1 MRFLFLILL
10 ASFSIKAQLKLSDSL
25 SFPYDHVK
33 MNAIGN
39 VFAYNQDSVVLLDSS
54 YAYKFTYDYSSL
66 GSIESLSSNVSLKT
80 LIFDKNNQSL
90 FFLDN
95 SLSLQNQKSIPSSFA
110 WVDQIEWLSNGNF
123 VIHNN
128 ENHLLICDAA
138 FKVIYDSGNLEN
150 LLGLKYEGL
159 QLHVDGDQIL
169 LCGREQQVELDMN
182 GALISNLRYSIE
194 RAFAYS
200 EGALLCEQDSIV
212 LGRDLSSTQAIF
224 DIKRRNVS
232 DLQVFDG
239 KIYLLS
245 QNMLYI
251 YSIQ

>member
-25 SFPYDHVK
+25 SFPYEHVK
-33 MNAIGN
+33 LNAIGS
-39 VFAYNQDSVVLLDSS
+39 VFAFNEDSVVLLDSS
-54 YAYKFTYDYSSL
+54 FSYKFTFDYSSL

-80 LIFDKNNQSL
+80 LLFDKNNQSL
-90 FFLDN
+90 YFLDN
-95 SLSLQNQKSIPSSFA
+95 SLSLQNQKNIPSSFV

-123 VIHNN
+123 VIYNN
-128 ENHLLICDAA
+128 ENHLLICDAT
-138 FKVIYDSGNLEN
+138 FTVIYDSGNLEN

-159 QLHVDGDQIL
+159 QLHVDKDQIL
-169 LCGREQQVELDMN
+169 LCGKEQQLELDMN
-182 GALISNLRYSIE
+182 GALISNLRYTVNQS
-194 RAFAYS
+194 FAYS
-200 EGALLCEQDSIV
+200 QGALLYKQDGSV
-212 LGRDLSSTQAIF
+212 VVRDLSSNQVLF

-251 YSIQ
+251 YNIQ